1 MEVDEDTFQRFV
13 SSCGGGEEEED
24 ALLLCTQLTSSGV

>member
-13 SSCGGGEEEED
+13 SSCGGEEEED